1 MNNYKKDHILFN
13 IYFIYKKGRIILN
26 EEQIKNTIC
35 IILIVIGI
43 AIIGIGKFKDS
54 KLSEKF
60 ERPNQ
65 NVSIY
70 SMDVNMK
77 LAEKGV
83 ADIEV
88 NYPTKL
94 SYKTKKEILEK
105 RKRYVDKVFNLPK
118 YKPNEEVFGQIED
131 NKPWIS
137 IDAASCFWKFNMDRD
152 KGPSEES
159 VFLNNPMVLIGAEMP
174 YYGYLYDNNCTTDNY
189 FMPYSVT
196 LDENNNLITVKY
208 NVSNLYKHLSADVQ
222 KKYLFVLNALNA
234 RDFGYQW
241 GHVFNTSNV
250 KFKEKVIT
258 SSSYYFLNYI
268 HVGMSCGINGGCN
281 NGSPFQQELN
291 FKILSVPASIDMALW
306 RNQPETIKANSDIK
320 IRLLFE

>member
-1 MNNYKKDHILFN
+1 MS
-13 IYFIYKKGRIILN
+13 

-35 IILIVIGI
+35 IVLIIVGVLVIGFSN
-43 AIIGIGKFKDS
+43 FKNSNLS
-54 KLSEKF
+54 KKF
-60 ERPNQ
+60 EHPNQ
-65 NVSIY
+65 KVSEY

-77 LAEKGV
+77 LAENGV

-94 SYKTKKEILEK
+94 SYKSKKEIYER
-105 RKRYVDKVFNLPK
+105 RKRYVEKVFNLPK

-137 IDAASCFWKFNMDRD
+137 IDAASCYWKFNMDRD
-152 KGPSEES
+152 KGPSEEA
-159 VFLNNPMVLIGAEMP
+159 VFLNNPIVLIGAEMP
-174 YYGYLYDNNCTTDNY
+174 YYGYLYSNNCTSDNY
-189 FMPYSVT
+189 FMPKSVT
-196 LDENNNLITVKY
+196 LDENNNLITVRYDVKSLY
-208 NVSNLYKHLSADVQ
+208 NRLSIDVQ

-241 GHVFNTSNV
+241 GHVFNSSNI

-258 SSSYYFLNYI
+258 TSSYYFLNYI
-268 HVGMSCGINGGCN
+268 HVGMSCGIDGGCN

-291 FKILSVPASIDMALW
+291 FKILSLPASIDMALW
-306 RNQPETIKANSDIK
+306 RNQPETITTNSDIK
-320 IRLLFE
+320 VRLLFE